1 MKHVMFT
8 GLVEGVGE
16 IIALTPMA
24 EGLRLTV
31 KTSFPAGELALGES
45 VALAGAC
52 LTVVAITAPRVSFEV
67 SPETLARTTFSL
79 KKVGDRVN
87 LERALRL
94 GDRLGG
100 HLVTG
105 HVDGVGVVRE
115 RREGPA
121 YLGLTF
127 ELPRALGRYV
137 IEKGSIAVDGV
148 SLTVNTCKGNTFT
161 VNIIPF
167 TARET
172 TLAALKVGD
181 RVNLETDII
190 GKYVARLLGKD
201 APPGEG
207 VTPELLARHGFL

>member
-1 MKHVMFT
+1 MFT
-8 GLVEGVGE
+8 GLVEGVGVL
-16 IIALTPMA
+16 AGLTPLA
-24 EGLRLTV
+24 EGLRLAV
-31 KTSFPAGELALGES
+31 KTSFPVSELTLGES
-45 VALAGAC
+45 VSVAGAC
-52 LTVVAITAPRVSFEV
+52 LTVVALDAPRASFEV
-67 SPETLARTTFSL
+67 SPETVARTTFPL

-115 RREGPA
+115 VRPGPA
-121 YLGLTF
+121 HTQMKF
-127 ELPRALGRYV
+127 ELPAALGRFV

-148 SLTVNTCKGNTFT
+148 SLTVNTCQGNTFT
-161 VNIIPF
+161 VNVIPH

-172 TLAALKVGD
+172 TLASLKVGD

-190 GKYVARLLGKD
+190 GRYVARLLGKD
-201 APPGEG
+201 GPQGDG
-207 VTPELLARHGFL
+207 VTSELLARHGFL